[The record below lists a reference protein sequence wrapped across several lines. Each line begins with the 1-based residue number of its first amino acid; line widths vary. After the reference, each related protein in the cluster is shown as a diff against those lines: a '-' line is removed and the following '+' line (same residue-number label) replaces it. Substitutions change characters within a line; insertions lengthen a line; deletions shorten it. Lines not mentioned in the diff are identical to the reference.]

1 MGKDIKPRMIP
12 KMQNLLAKW
21 SHNAQNTP
29 RPPAGTLVLPN
40 NAQMMRDFQWL
51 AMSVEV
57 VVAAEDKEEIY
68 PGLNVTTATVKDK
81 LNESIRY

>member
-29 RPPAGTLVLPN
+29 RPPPGTLFLPN
-40 NAQMMRDFQWL
+40 NAQMMRDFQ
-51 AMSVEV
+51 
-57 VVAAEDKEEIY
+57 
-68 PGLNVTTATVKDK
+68 
-81 LNESIRY
+81 